1 MNERFTHSCLF
12 WVEKMKKI
20 LVLLVLAL
28 SLSGCTMNY
37 YTKTF
42 NGYMDTVTTYITYAS
57 SQSDFDKQCDYI
69 EKRLNYYDHL
79 FDAYHKRSVNNIYT
93 INQKANKK
101 AIKVDD
107 DLYDLLNIS
116 IKRYNTISDEVNLAM
131 GAVTDLYQ
139 KARNKALSNN
149 GVATPPSASA
159 LKKAGKTALMSHI
172 VLNKKKQTVYVKGQ
186 TKLDVGAVAKGYAME
201 KIKKGLIKRGVSTF
215 LLNGGGNVVSY
226 GKRATAY
233 DQASYLKECKE
244 KYCVGIASP
253 QDGNFDD
260 GQDYEAVLVAAGTS
274 IVTSGDYQ
282 RYFKDKKGK
291 RYCHLIS
298 PKTFTPGRAM
308 RSVSVVTKDS
318 SLADFL
324 STALFLM
331 GYKKG
336 KALVEKTKGVE
347 AIWLLND
354 GSIKYS
360 SGLKDGTHF
369 YVIEKSRLK

>member
-1 MNERFTHSCLF
+1 
-12 WVEKMKKI
+12 MKKI

-28 SLSGCTMNY
+28 GLSGCSMNY

-42 NGYMDTVTTYITYAS
+42 NGYMDTITTYITYAS
-57 SQSDFDKQCDYI
+57 SQSVFDKQCDYI

-79 FDAYHKRSVNNIYT
+79 FDAYHQRSVNNIYT
-93 INQKANKK
+93 INKNANKK
-101 AIKVDD
+101 AVKVDQ
-107 DLYDLLNIS
+107 DLYDLLALS
-116 IKRYNTISDEVNLAM
+116 IRRYHTISDEVNLAM
-131 GAVTDLYQ
+131 GRVTALYQ
-139 KARNKALSNN
+139 KARNTALSNK
-149 GVATPPSASA
+149 GVASPPAAAA
-159 LKKAGKTALMSHI
+159 LKKAGKTVLMNNI
-172 VLNKKKQTVYVKGQ
+172 VLNKKKRTVYVKGKTQ
-186 TKLDVGAVAKGYAME
+186 LDVGAVAKGYAME
-201 KIKKGLIKRGVSTF
+201 KIKKGLIDKGIKTF

-226 GKRATAY
+226 GKRAKNY
-233 DQASYLKECKE
+233 DQASYLDECKE

-260 GQDYEAVLVAAGTS
+260 GQDYEAVLVADGTS

-282 RYFKDKKGK
+282 RYFKDQKGK

-298 PKTFTPGRAM
+298 PKTFKPGRAM

-324 STALFLM
+324 STALFLI
-331 GYKKG
+331 GYQKG

-354 GSIKYS
+354 GSIQYS

-369 YVIEKSRLK
+369 YVIEKSRIK